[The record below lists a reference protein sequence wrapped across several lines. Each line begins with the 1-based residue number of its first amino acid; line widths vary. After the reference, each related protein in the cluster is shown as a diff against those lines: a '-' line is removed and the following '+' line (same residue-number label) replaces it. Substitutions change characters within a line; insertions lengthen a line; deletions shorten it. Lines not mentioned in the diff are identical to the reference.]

1 MILPSVPFEM
11 VMGSNAFFMFFNY
24 KYKNTKLIFFL
35 LSIFSLVALFFKIVP
50 RDFPWKKMGG
60 KGKEPGVEVDSF
72 FKLYPS
78 NPDLLHSDHHLVSVL
93 VTDVKFSKNSL

>member
-11 VMGSNAFFMFFNY
+11 VMGATHFFMFSNY
-24 KYKNTKLIFFL
+24 KYKNTKSIYFFYFQYFIL
-35 LSIFSLVALFFKIVP
+35 QNRPQGFSV
-50 RDFPWKKMGG
+50 KKMGG
-60 KGKEPGVEVDSF
+60 KGKGPGVEVDSF

-78 NPDLLHSDHHLVSVL
+78 NPDLFHSDHNLVSVL